1 MKRVIPAYRNLSDI
15 LQDACDKE
23 SDAEQFY
30 REAADM
36 ALDPGIRSFL
46 LRLADMEKDHYHMLR
61 TRLEKLK
68 AEQSAMAGIISSYC
82 DGS

>member
-1 MKRVIPAYRNLSDI
+1 MKRVIPAYRSLMDI

-36 ALDPGIRSFL
+36 ALEPGVRAFL
-46 LRLADMEKDHYHMLR
+46 LRLAEMEKDHYHLLR
-61 TRLEKLK
+61 NRLEKLK
-68 AEQSAMAGIISSYC
+68 ADQSAMAGIMSSYS
-82 DGS
+82 DES